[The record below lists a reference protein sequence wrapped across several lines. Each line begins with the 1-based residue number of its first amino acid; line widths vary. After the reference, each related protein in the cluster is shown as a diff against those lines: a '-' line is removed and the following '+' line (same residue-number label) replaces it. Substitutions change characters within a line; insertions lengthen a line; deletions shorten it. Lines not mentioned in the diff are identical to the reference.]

1 MQETGSLLYFL
12 IIYFLLMV
20 LIPAKAL
27 RLPMGKGQFAD
38 SAVKALLV
46 GNTVCISWVY
56 GLGLL
61 HIYNRYTLII
71 GLVLTLVVFGWIRKV
86 NYWKIAMNA
95 IQVLALIGG
104 GQYRVEIFAKD
115 WMRKKRNSFQERV
128 KDFFKSLTV
137 GRIIYFF
144 ACLLALLVLA
154 QRAKSAFLDTYAY
167 GTSDM
172 YVHNEWINYMEEGNI
187 FSDGI
192 YPFGMHNMISA
203 LHLLTGIHIN
213 RIFRFFGLL
222 NYFLTIAM
230 AVYFLRRVVST
241 KAAVLI
247 YLVFYGAVMDFMGN
261 TFLYRMYYTLP
272 QECGMPFLLIT
283 VLLLGRFLESKKK
296 EDGIYFSFAASLTLS
311 MHFFTVIF
319 AVVLCGGL
327 ALISLRKIWK
337 EKLILPL
344 CKCLLLIMCISL
356 LPFLGGMLEG
366 KSWQGSM
373 SWALGVMKTDHSTA
387 ENQAEGAEDEI
398 TAIELSDESEA
409 AAEDAQLKIERR
421 TPKDIFLALFRLM
434 IDEMYGVIGYILWA
448 GMFYAAIYF
457 LIGRKAWKSWKNKQ
471 LFAVWL
477 TMVFC
482 VSQIGYGILGLP
494 QLMKEVRVWI
504 FIGYL
509 GPILFAIPAES
520 LTIYLGKWGKRIA
533 EVLGFAAA
541 TVCIYVVYG
550 MGYAPYHTYFYLE
563 TSTAAEACVKIA
575 EEYDNNTWTVVSPVE
590 ELSLIRGKGYHYEL
604 WEFITNMECYTSDR
618 YLEIPTKYVFFV
630 LEKKPIPYN
639 ETRMFRKAYDDKPV
653 IKEEADAVVTKEM
666 LGISEYGSMK
676 YYEIYENRRTL
687 EAKLAAWLEVY
698 SEMFPDQMSVY
709 LDSEDCIV
717 YKFEQNEYA
726 LNNMAIDYGYNVIS
740 DEDYDRMLSQKQ
752 REREEMEEEQ

>member
-1 MQETGSLLYFL
+1 MQEIGSVLYFL

-20 LIPAKAL
+20 LIPVKVL
-27 RLPMGKGQFAD
+27 RLPMGKGQLAD
-38 SAVKALLV
+38 SVVKALLA

-56 GLGLL
+56 ALGLL
-61 HIYNRYTLII
+61 HIYNRYTLFI
-71 GLVLTLVVFGWIRKV
+71 GLILTLMVYGWITKV
-86 NYWKIAMNA
+86 NYREIAMNA
-95 IQVLALIGG
+95 IHVLALIGG

-115 WMRKKRNSFQERV
+115 WLRKKRRAFQEGLKV
-128 KDFFKSLTV
+128 FLKSLTV
-137 GRIIYFF
+137 GKIIYFF
-144 ACLLALLVLA
+144 ACLFALLVLML
-154 QRAKSAFLDTYAY
+154 RAKSAFLDTYAY

-192 YPFGMHNMISA
+192 YPFGMHNIISA
-203 LHLLTGIHIN
+203 LHMLTGLHIN
-213 RIFRFFGLL
+213 RIFRYYGLL
-222 NYFLTIAM
+222 NYGLTIAM
-230 AVYFLRRVVST
+230 AIYFLRRVVHT

-247 YLVFYGAVMDFMGN
+247 YLVLYGAVMDFMGN

-319 AVVLCGGL
+319 AVALCG
-327 ALISLRKIWK
+327 SLVLVSICKIWK

-344 CKCLLLIMCISL
+344 CKCLLLIICISL
-356 LPFLGGMLEG
+356 LPFLGGKLEG
-366 KSWQGSM
+366 KNWQGSM
-373 SWALGVMKTDHSTA
+373 SWALGVMKTDHSDVGEDT
-387 ENQAEGAEDEI
+387 EGAADEV
-398 TAIELSDESEA
+398 TAIELSDESEE
-409 AAEDAQLKIERR
+409 AAEAVQSETEGR
-421 TPKDIFLALFRLM
+421 TLKDIFLELFYYM
-434 IDEMYGVIGYILWA
+434 IDEMYGIIGYVLWA
-448 GMFYAAIYF
+448 GMLYAAIYF
-457 LIGRKAWKSWKNKQ
+457 LLGRKAWKMWENKQ

-482 VSQIGYGILGLP
+482 VVLLGYRILGLP
-494 QLMKEVRVWI
+494 QLMKEVRVWM
-504 FIGYL
+504 FVGYL

-520 LTIYLGKWGKRIA
+520 LAVYLGKWGKGIA

-541 TVCIYVVYG
+541 SICLYVVYG

-563 TSTAAEACVKIA
+563 TSTAAEACVKIT
-575 EEYDNNTWTVVSPVE
+575 EEYDDNTWTVVSPVE

-604 WEFITNMECYTSDR
+604 WEFIADMERYTPDR
-618 YLEIPTKYVFFV
+618 YLEIPTEYVFFV

-639 ETRMFRKAYDDKPV
+639 ETRIFRKAYDDKPIV
-653 IKEEADAVVTKEM
+653 REEADAVVTKEM
-666 LGISEYGSMK
+666 LGISQWGSMK

-687 EAKLAAWLEVY
+687 EAKLAAWLETY
-698 SEMFPDQMSVY
+698 SALFPDQMSVY
-709 LDSEDCIV
+709 MDSDDCTV
-717 YKFEQNEYA
+717 YKFEQNVYA

-740 DEDYDRMLSQKQ
+740 DEDYDRMLLQKQ
-752 REREEMEEEQ
+752 QEREKMEEEQ